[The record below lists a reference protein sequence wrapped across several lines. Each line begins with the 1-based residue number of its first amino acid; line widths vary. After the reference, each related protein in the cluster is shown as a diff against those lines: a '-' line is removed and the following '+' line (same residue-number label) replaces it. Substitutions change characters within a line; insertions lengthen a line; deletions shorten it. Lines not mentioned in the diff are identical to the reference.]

1 MIKTFNIV
9 CNSSEFS
16 ALLAILK
23 KNKADLSGNLI
34 GVISRNEEN
43 YYAVEITYA
52 TAKTIEEHTIRI
64 WCLGLA
70 TGESSNRVSP
80 TVFSNN

>member
-9 CNSSEFS
+9 CDSSEFS

-34 GVISRNEEN
+34 EVISRNEEN

-52 TAKTIEEHTIRI
+52 TPKTIQEHTMSV
-64 WCLGLA
+64 WCLGLVTA
-70 TGESSNRVSP
+70 ESSNRVHP